1 MLAWISTIWGFVAL
15 ITLLVVLGIAGP
27 KVSSGITVTD
37 APDFSRPA
45 ELSLDAYPLQTADPS
60 APPMFLL
67 TSAMPTR

>member
-15 ITLLVVLGIAGP
+15 VALLILLGIAGP
-27 KVSSGITVTD
+27 KVSASVTVTD

-45 ELSLDAYPLQTADPS
+45 EMTLDAYPQQTADPT
-60 APPMFLL
+60 APPLYLF